1 MPTVPRW
8 FGQICLLDN
17 GRENEQVVLI
27 EELSEL
33 IKEIT
38 KDIRDKGS
46 KERVAEELGDVYI
59 CMKTCQMLFDIEDDD
74 IQNSVNQKIGR
85 YLSKRASGD
94 TK

>member
-1 MPTVPRW
+1 MTVPKW

-17 GRENEQVVLI
+17 GRENEKIVLI

-38 KDIRDKGS
+38 KDIREKGS
-46 KERVAEELGDVYI
+46 KERVTEELGDVYI
-59 CMKTCQMLFDIEDDD
+59 CLKTCQMLFEIEDDD
-74 IQNSVNQKIGR
+74 IQSSINQKIGR